1 MGTIK
6 AIETSYRGYR
16 FRSRLEARWAVF
28 FETLGVK
35 WEYEPEGFELPD
47 GDRYLPDF
55 RLLGGAYGGHN
66 DLWVEV
72 KGRFDKDNFHR
83 LVNAARHLPIPDS
96 SKYDI
101 RAHVPKLLLLGDIPD
116 ECCAAVHPRID
127 LSAAGAIFQYVY
139 FGQTCGKGGDSFTTR
154 PIGDATLIP
163 DSADDAWYIHSPALE
178 GATYEQELALAQQV
192 TEAYVNARSARFEH
206 GESGAP
212 IR

>member
-28 FETLGVK
+28 FDTLGVK

-55 RLLGGAYGGHN
+55 RLLSGAYAGHS

-83 LVNAARHLPIPDS
+83 LVNAARHLPTQGGG
-96 SKYDI
+96 KHDI
-101 RAHVPKLLLLGDIPD
+101 QAYSPKLLLLGDIPD
-116 ECCAAVHPRID
+116 ECCAAVHPRVG
-127 LSAAGAIFQYVY
+127 LSAAGMILQYVF
-139 FGQTCGKGGDSFTTR
+139 FGESCGKDSGDFTTR
-154 PIGDATLIP
+154 PVNDALLIP
-163 DSADDAWYIHSPALE
+163 EDAGDAWYIFSPWLE
-178 GATYEQELALAQQV
+178 EPNYEQELTLTRQV
-192 TEAYVNARSARFEH
+192 TDAYVAARSARFEH